1 MSMSFPAPTRAKRSA
16 YRNVA
21 TAPKQP
27 SGPPRVWTVWVNFFV
42 ALAAMLLANGV
53 VFVAFIVAIW
63 SPEVSARF
71 GANPAALIRP
81 LAEQPAVILGS
92 ALASVLTFS
101 AFALVPAALSPS
113 SEMIRERLR
122 LWQTSRWYVHG
133 VLTTVALLGLGNL
146 ADGVR
151 TLAGATDHG
160 SLRVIER
167 AFANMEPAL
176 LALAVVIAGLG
187 AGIAEELFF
196 RGYMQTRL
204 EQRWHPVVAS
214 IATSLCFALVHFDP
228 WHSAFAL
235 LVGLHLAWVARRTGS
250 ILPTITAH
258 VLNNTVSTL
267 AMSLAPD
274 ADKGHGL
281 RSVIL
286 GVVLFAV
293 GAAGFWVFSR
303 KTAD

>member
-1 MSMSFPAPTRAKRSA
+1 MSMSFPAPTRAKRPV
-16 YRNVA
+16 YRNIA
-21 TAPKQP
+21 APPPP
-27 SGPPRVWTVWVNFFV
+27 SGPLRVWTVWVTFVV
-42 ALAAMLLANGV
+42 ALAVMLLANGV
-53 VFVAFIVAIW
+53 VFGVFIAAIW
-63 SPEVSARF
+63 SPEVAARF
-71 GANPAALIRP
+71 GANPAALIHP

-92 ALASVLTFS
+92 ALASVVTFS

-122 LWQTSRWYVHG
+122 LWQTARWHLHG
-133 VLTTVALLGLGNL
+133 VLTTIALLGLGNL
-146 ADGVR
+146 ADGAR
-151 TLAGATDHG
+151 TLAGANDRG
-160 SLRVIER
+160 SLHVIEH
-167 AFANMEPAL
+167 AFANLEPAL
-176 LALAVVIAGLG
+176 LAIAVVIAGLG
-187 AGIAEELFF
+187 AGVAEELFF

-214 IATSLCFALVHFDP
+214 VATSLCFALVHFDP

-274 ADKGHGL
+274 GDKGHGL
-281 RSVIL
+281 RSVVL
-286 GVVLFAV
+286 GVVLFAL
-293 GAAGFWVFSR
+293 GAGGFWVFSR
-303 KTAD
+303 KTAE